1 MYNINIVK
9 SYQPI
14 LQFPIIY
21 YIISLRKRFHAKG
34 EDFVSTI
41 EDVAKL
47 AGLSRTTVSR
57 VINNHPYVSDEKK
70 KGFN

>member
-1 MYNINIVK
+1 MQREN
-9 SYQPI
+9 
-14 LQFPIIY
+14 
-21 YIISLRKRFHAKG
+21 
-34 EDFVSTI
+34 FVSTI

>member
-1 MYNINIVK
+1 M
-9 SYQPI
+9 
-14 LQFPIIY
+14 
-21 YIISLRKRFHAKG
+21 
-34 EDFVSTI
+34 STI

-70 KGFN
+70 RVQLAMKHLGFVPNSAARRLRKQKRKQLWC

>member
-1 MYNINIVK
+1 M
-9 SYQPI
+9 
-14 LQFPIIY
+14 
-21 YIISLRKRFHAKG
+21 
-34 EDFVSTI
+34 STI

-70 KGFN
+70 RVQLAMKHLGFVPNSAAGFVNKNGNNCGASSKDYKSFLQ

>member
-1 MYNINIVK
+1 M
-9 SYQPI
+9 Q
-14 LQFPIIY
+14 
-21 YIISLRKRFHAKG
+21 G
-34 EDFVSTI
+34 ENFVSTI